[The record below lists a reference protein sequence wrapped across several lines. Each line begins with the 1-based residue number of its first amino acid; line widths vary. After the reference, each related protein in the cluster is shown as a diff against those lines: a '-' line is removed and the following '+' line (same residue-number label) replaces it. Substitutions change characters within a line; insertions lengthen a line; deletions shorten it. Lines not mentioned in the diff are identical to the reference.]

1 MEGIDFKVCLIIY
14 NGYFSH
20 RMKVGFIHD
29 WFTIPGGA
37 EKVAKEI
44 IDVIQPHSIM
54 SLFNFM
60 DFGTLQH
67 ITQGRGVK
75 TSFLQQL
82 PNAEKHYRHLV
93 PFFPAAISRMD
104 VSDFDIIISSSW
116 LAAKGVRKHK
126 NQTHIS
132 YCHTPMRFAWG
143 LENTY
148 LNKYGFNSGLKRI
161 FAKLMIKR
169 LKKWDVETAQNVDHF
184 IANSKFV
191 ANRIKHAYGRE
202 SAVIY
207 PPVDTKRFTLQEHKE
222 DYYFTAARLVDYK
235 NIELIIK
242 AFAKLPKHKLIIAGQ
257 GPMEAY
263 LKKLASPNVEF
274 VGWVDDDQL
283 VRLMQ
288 NAKAFVNAS
297 IEDFGIAGLEAQ
309 SCGTPVVALGKG
321 GYLETVVENETGM
334 FFKREHPEVL
344 VDTILRFE
352 RHQFDPYVIRRNAK
366 RFDKEIFRV
375 QFLNFF
381 LDKCFDHAKIMA

>member
-1 MEGIDFKVCLIIY
+1 
-14 NGYFSH
+14 
-20 RMKVGFIHD
+20 
-29 WFTIPGGA
+29 
-37 EKVAKEI
+37 
-44 IDVIQPHSIM
+44 
-54 SLFNFM
+54 
-60 DFGTLQH
+60 
-67 ITQGRGVK
+67 
-75 TSFLQQL
+75 
-82 PNAEKHYRHLV
+82 
-93 PFFPAAISRMD
+93 MD

-283 VRLMQ
+283 VKLMQ

-309 SCGTPVVALGKG
+309 SCGTPVIALGKG
-321 GYLETVVENETGM
+321 GYLETVIENETGM

-366 RFDKEIFRV
+366 RFDKEIFRER
-375 QFLNFF
+375 FLNFF